1 MAILSDIRKRPIFLV
16 LIIGLALF
24 AFVLSSVLKGN
35 GGPNRQNI
43 GTINGEEIS
52 AREFARRVDGQR
64 SRGANTGSMQTV
76 NSVWNAMVREKIY
89 DEQIEK
95 AGIVIGEK
103 DLWDKVVSIYKNSP
117 QFQNEAGI
125 FDENKLKEYI
135 ATLKDNPA
143 TWENWKRNLE
153 SIKTNLKQQNYND
166 LMSAG
171 LTAPIEE
178 GKREYYQNNK
188 KFNAKVVFQPYATIK
203 DEEATVTDAEITAYV
218 KSHPDQFKADPSVE
232 LEFVKFEVK
241 PSEEDIKAVKDE
253 LTKLINDHDEYN
265 ENIKQTI
272 KEPGFK
278 NTKDNEA
285 FVNEYSDIAYNDK
298 ALLKEDITKVYDT
311 LLKMPNGSVYGPIR
325 DGDYFKLYKKIGEEN
340 VKFTK
345 ASHILLSYK
354 GAQSAK
360 PTVTRTKEE
369 AEKAAKELLK
379 KVTATNFAT
388 MAKENSDGPS
398 ASKGGELGD
407 FSKKG
412 KFVKEFDEF
421 IFNNP
426 KGKIGIVETVFG
438 FHIIKV
444 DDVKTEKGLKL
455 AIVARKIDPST
466 KTESNIYQEAE
477 TLASDISNGKK
488 LEELA
493 KDKKYAV
500 KKATKITELAENIQ
514 GLGLQR
520 DIVKWA
526 FDKEQKIGSV
536 KRFDLSNGDYA
547 VVVLKARYKKGLTSL
562 AEAKPKVATILKKEK
577 KAKLIR
583 NKISGTTIEEQA
595 KSLGKSV
602 VNAEEISILN
612 PNMKAGGNDET
623 VAGALLYMK
632 EGDIKVIDG
641 KTGVFIIQITSIKE
655 PYDIKKYDTYSKN
668 ITKNLKAKTNKMF
681 EALKKNATIEDN
693 RAVFY

>member
-1 MAILSDIRKRPIFLV
+1 MAILSDIRKRPIFLI

-24 AFVLSSVLKGN
+24 AFVLSEALTGN
-35 GGPNRQNI
+35 NGPSRQNI
-43 GTINGEEIS
+43 GAINGEEIS

-64 SRGANTGSMQTV
+64 SRSANTGTMQTV

-89 DEQIEK
+89 NEQIEK

-103 DLWDKVVSIYKNSP
+103 DLWDQVVTIYKNSP

-143 TWENWKRNLE
+143 TWENWERNLE
-153 SIKTNLKQQNYND
+153 NIKTNLKQQNYND

-188 KFNAKVVFQPYATIK
+188 KFNAKVVFQPYSTIK
-203 DEEATVTDAEITAYV
+203 DDEVPVTDAEITTYI
-218 KSHPDQFKADPSVE
+218 KNHPNQFKADPSVE

-241 PSEEDIKAVKDE
+241 PSDADTKAVKEE
-253 LTKLINDHDEYN
+253 LTKLINDYEEYN
-265 ENIKQTI
+265 ENIKQTV

-285 FVNEYSDIAYNDK
+285 FVNEYSDIAYNDN
-298 ALLKEDITKVYDT
+298 ALLKEDISKVYDT
-311 LLKMPNGSVYGPIR
+311 LLKMPNGSIYGPIR
-325 DGDYFKLYKKIGEEN
+325 DGEYFKLYKKIAEEDI
-340 VKFTK
+340 KFVK

-354 GAQSAK
+354 GAQNAK
-360 PTVTRTKEE
+360 PDVTRTKEE
-369 AEKAAKELLK
+369 TEKLAKELLK
-379 KVTATNFAT
+379 KINISNFAD
-388 MAKENSDGPS
+388 MAKENSDGPT
-398 ASKGGELGD
+398 ATKGGDLGD

-421 IFNNP
+421 VFNNP
-426 KGKIGIVETVFG
+426 KNKIGIVETIFG

-488 LEELA
+488 LEELS
-493 KDKKYAV
+493 KDKNYTV
-500 KKATKITELAENIQ
+500 KKANKITELTENIP

-526 FDKEQKIGSV
+526 FDKEQEIGSV

-547 VVVLKARYKKGLTSL
+547 VVVLKARHKKGLTSL
-562 AEAKPKVATILKKEK
+562 AEAKPKVTTILKKEK

-583 NKISGTTIEEQA
+583 NKISGTTIEEKA

-602 VNAEEISILN
+602 VNAEDISILN

-632 EGDIKVIDG
+632 EGEIAVIDG
-641 KTGVFIIQITSIKE
+641 KTGVFIVQITSVKE
-655 PYDIKKYDTYSKN
+655 PYDIKKYNTYSKN
-668 ITKNLKAKTNKMF
+668 ITNNLKAKTNKMF
-681 EALKKNATIEDN
+681 DALKKNAKIEDN

>member
-1 MAILSDIRKRPIFLV
+1 MAILSDIRKRPIFLI

-24 AFVLSSVLKGN
+24 AFVLSEALTGN
-35 GGPNRQNI
+35 NGPSRQNI
-43 GTINGEEIS
+43 GAINGEEIS

-64 SRGANTGSMQTV
+64 SRSANTGTMQTV
-76 NSVWNAMVREKIY
+76 NSVWNAMIREKIY

-103 DLWDKVVSIYKNSP
+103 DLWDQVVTIYKNSP

-135 ATLKDNPA
+135 STLKDNPA
-143 TWENWKRNLE
+143 TWENWERNLE
-153 SIKTNLKQQNYND
+153 NIKTNLKQQNYND

-178 GKREYYQNNK
+178 GRREYYQNNK
-188 KFNAKVVFQPYATIK
+188 KFNAKIVFQPYSAIK
-203 DEEATVTDAEITAYV
+203 DEEATVTDAEIIEYI
-218 KSHPDQFKADPSVE
+218 KNHPDQFKADPSVE

-241 PSEEDIKAVKDE
+241 PSDADIKAVKEE
-253 LTKLINDHDEYN
+253 LTKLINDHEEYN
-265 ENIKQTI
+265 ENIKQTV
-272 KEPGFK
+272 KEPGLK

-298 ALLKEDITKVYDT
+298 VLLKEDISKVYDT
-311 LLKMPNGSVYGPIR
+311 LLKMPNGSIYGPIR
-325 DGDYFKLYKKIGEEN
+325 DGEYFKLYKKIAEED
-340 VKFTK
+340 VKFAK

-360 PTVTRTKEE
+360 PDVTRTKEE

-379 KVTATNFAT
+379 KVNPSNFAD
-388 MAKENSDGPS
+388 MAKENSDGPT
-398 ASKGGELGD
+398 ATKGGELGD

-421 IFNNP
+421 VFNNP
-426 KGKIGIVETVFG
+426 KNKIDIVETVFG

-444 DDVKTEKGLKL
+444 DDIKTEKGLKL

-477 TLASDISNGKK
+477 TLASNISNGKK
-488 LEELA
+488 LEDLS
-493 KDKKYAV
+493 KNKNYTV
-500 KKATKITELAENIQ
+500 KKANKITELTENIT

-526 FDKEQKIGSV
+526 FDKEQEIGSV

-547 VVVLKARYKKGLTSL
+547 VVILKARHKKGLTSL
-562 AEAKPKVATILKKEK
+562 AEAKAKVTTILKKEK

-583 NKISGTTIEEQA
+583 NKISGATIEEKA

-632 EGDIKVIDG
+632 EGEIAVIDG
-641 KTGVFIIQITSIKE
+641 KTGVFIVQITSIKE

-681 EALKKNATIEDN
+681 EALKKNTKIEDN
-693 RAVFY
+693 RAMFY